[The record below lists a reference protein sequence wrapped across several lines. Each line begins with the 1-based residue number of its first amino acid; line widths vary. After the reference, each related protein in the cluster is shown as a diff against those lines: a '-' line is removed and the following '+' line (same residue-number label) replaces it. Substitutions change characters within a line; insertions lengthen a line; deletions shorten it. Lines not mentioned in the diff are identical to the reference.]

1 MKSKIKSL
9 STKLT
14 PKNPKLSPKAA
25 YLLAVK
31 IVAEMDKTELF

>member
-9 STKLT
+9 STTPT
-14 PKNPKLSPKAA
+14 PKKPKPSPKAA

-31 IVAEMDKTELF
+31 ILAEMDKTETF